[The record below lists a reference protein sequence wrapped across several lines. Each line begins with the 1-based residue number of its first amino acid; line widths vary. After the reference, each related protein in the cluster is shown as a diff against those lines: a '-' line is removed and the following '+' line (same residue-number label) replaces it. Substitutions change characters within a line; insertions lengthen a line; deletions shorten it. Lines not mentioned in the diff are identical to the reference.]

1 MKCTGDEWDH
11 CRVEKMG
18 CYGCYYND
26 IDIEKAK
33 EKLKLLSIGDFVT
46 WFTSDGIVEMEVAA
60 KTLLQY
66 VEQLEKENKLLYLK
80 GLHNGKEQATADLTI
95 TKQKIAEDT
104 LRENVRLKKEL
115 DNKNKEAEQLKKEN
129 TENDELK
136 KILESKNKIKVLN
149 FKGEN
154 RL

>member
-18 CYGCYYND
+18 CYGCYYNEN
-26 IDIEKAK
+26 DIETSKKWLSALEVNSEFEASSK
-33 EKLKLLSIGDFVT
+33 EYILSYI
-46 WFTSDGIVEMEVAA
+46 
-60 KTLLQY
+60 
-66 VEQLEKENKLLYLK
+66 EQLEKENKLLYLK

-95 TKQKIAEDT
+95 TKQKIAEDA

-149 FKGEN
+149 FKGGI
-154 RL
+154 